1 MHPAK
6 SVILFTTASGA
17 GYGLI
22 ALFALF
28 DLAGRIPPF
37 PIVTIV
43 GIGLGL
49 LLVVSGLVSSTFH
62 LGHPERALRALTQWR
77 TSWLSREGVMAAVS
91 FAPILAYA
99 YGRIAYPGFT
109 EVWQPAVL
117 ALTVACAGLTVYC
130 TAMIYASLKTIPAW
144 SNPWTAICYLAL
156 SLSSGAVL
164 LCAISYFY
172 GFMSQT
178 SIMVTVTLLII
189 AMGVKLLYWRNLGSA
204 SATSTAES
212 ATGLG
217 NMGKVSLFEAPHDG
231 DNYLLREM
239 GFRIARK
246 HAGRLR
252 RVAILWG
259 FVFPLVGITLA
270 SVTPGLSGFV
280 LMGISVLM
288 AFIGLLAERYL
299 FFAEAKHVVTL
310 YYGESGV

>member
-77 TSWLSREGVMAAVS
+77 SSWLSREGVMAAIS
-91 FAPILAYA
+91 FLPILAYG
-99 YGRIAYPGFT
+99 YGRIAYPGFS
-109 EVWQPAVL
+109 EVWQPIAV
-117 ALTVACAGLTVYC
+117 AVTVACTGLTVYC

-144 SNPWTAICYLAL
+144 SNPWTPICYLAL
-156 SLSSGAVL
+156 SLSSGGVL

-172 GFMSQT
+172 GFMSRT
-178 SIMVTVTLLII
+178 SVMVTVVLLLV
-189 AMGVKLLYWRNLGSA
+189 AMGAKLLYWRQLGA
-204 SATSTAES
+204 AAPRSTAES

-217 NMGKVSLFEAPHDG
+217 DLGKVNLFEAPHDG

-259 FVFPLVGITLA
+259 FVFPLIGITLA
-270 SVTPGLSGFV
+270 SVTPGLSGFA
-280 LMGISVLM
+280 LMGVSVVM
-288 AFIGLLAERYL
+288 ALIGLLAERYL

-310 YYGESGV
+310 YYGDSKV